1 MTTDRLLTPHGVP
14 ADRQH
19 DHLGREAEA
28 SEGGLRGGSRAR
40 AAGSHDS
47 SLPTQD
53 SLAADAT
60 VPFQARLNGIA
71 QGQHGFHG
79 DTPLAVDGDFGP
91 KTEGRQDLPP
101 HRNIE
106 SDGQVG
112 PQTSAKPSPR
122 ICRGSCS
129 EFFRSGD
136 RSTSVLLR
144 DAGTPEVL
152 TEGWD
157 WSLLDGVAAEFR
169 RGGP

>member
-1 MTTDRLLTPHGVP
+1 VARFRVEQVERLL
-14 ADRQH
+14 ADPGIIRN
-19 DHLGREAEA
+19 RAKIEATINN
-28 SEGGLRGGSRAR
+28 AR
-40 AAGSHDS
+40 RYDDLATEFG
-47 SLPTQD
+47 
-53 SLAADAT
+53 SLASYVWQYEPD
-60 VPFQARLNGIA
+60 PQAR
-71 QGQHGFHG
+71 
-79 DTPLAVDGDFGP
+79 
-91 KTEGRQDLPP
+91 PP
-101 HRNIE
+101 VLDHAALLQ